1 MSREFDVVFKGWLEI
16 FEIGGDLQNMI
27 AVGRKFKRK
36 LELNIKNDDV
46 FVDNWKFSKL
56 AFCLRVE
63 IDFEEKKM
71 MRISNTKN
79 EKDYY
84 KTLVFIKRVL
94 NISQPLTIENISKE
108 VGCSTTIIQYAEI
121 LLEDFQKNW
130 SQKQRNLITDF
141 ENDIY
146 KIVAFYCCCEA
157 FGVQKKF
164 DISQLIKC
172 DGFIT
177 TETIFNEYLKIFRGK
192 TKSHITRLKKISGD
206 VSHTINNMFKSD
218 KKRKANTFNDKDKD
232 ASVYDGIN
240 QYHKAIVFREASSE
254 HHVNLSKYELKM
266 QKDILIFSTFIKLL
280 LFPTYRSTDFE
291 VHRNWL
297 AITHSL
303 PISKWYYEDTSEWTL
318 DYPPFFAWFE
328 WVLSKFATFYDDE
341 MVKVENSNYSSQE
354 TIYFQRTTVILS
366 ELILYYALIKYI
378 NISKEENKKDLLNII
393 AISIFLNPGFLMGN
407 DLLCGITF
415 AILLNFKHIFLYL
428 SPAYFIYLLR
438 NYCFKNTT
446 DIKESKNF
454 SIKNF
459 LILGASVII
468 IFLISF
474 GPFMYLNQIGQVL
487 GRLFPFKRGLCH
499 AYWAPNFWA
508 LYSALDRVL
517 IVAGKQLGLE
527 LNEAAVDSV
536 TRGLVGD
543 VDFAILPTIKPIY
556 TFIITLMFQLVKSAA
571 IRDITEASV
580 YDEYALP
587 KLYIKVH
594 YCVSCA
600 IHSHIVRVRSREGRR
615 NRAPPPRI
623 RYNKTF
629 AYNFCGFL

>member
-56 AFCLRVE
+56 AFCLRLTFEEVK

-108 VGCSTTIIQYAEI
+108 VGCPTTIIQYAEI

-206 VSHTINNMFKSD
+206 VSHTINNMFKTD

-232 ASVYDGIN
+232 ANVYDG
-240 QYHKAIVFREASSE
+240 
-254 HHVNLSKYELKM
+254 ELKG
-266 QKDILIFSTFIKLL
+266 KK
-280 LFPTYRSTDFE
+280 
-291 VHRNWL
+291 
-297 AITHSL
+297 
-303 PISKWYYEDTSEWTL
+303 K
-318 DYPPFFAWFE
+318 
-328 WVLSKFATFYDDE
+328 KFTINNSSS
-341 MVKVENSNYSSQE
+341 NSN
-354 TIYFQRTTVILS
+354 
-366 ELILYYALIKYI
+366 
-378 NISKEENKKDLLNII
+378 
-393 AISIFLNPGFLMGN
+393 P
-407 DLLCGITF
+407 
-415 AILLNFKHIFLYL
+415 
-428 SPAYFIYLLR
+428 
-438 NYCFKNTT
+438 
-446 DIKESKNF
+446 
-454 SIKNF
+454 
-459 LILGASVII
+459 II
-468 IFLISF
+468 IITKIPKK
-474 GPFMYLNQIGQVL
+474 GPLALNCSM
-487 GRLFPFKRGLCH
+487 K
-499 AYWAPNFWA
+499 
-508 LYSALDRVL
+508 
-517 IVAGKQLGLE
+517 E
-527 LNEAAVDSV
+527 LNKC
-536 TRGLVGD
+536 R
-543 VDFAILPTIKPIY
+543 
-556 TFIITLMFQLVKSAA
+556 
-571 IRDITEASV
+571 
-580 YDEYALP
+580 
-587 KLYIKVH
+587 KLNL
-594 YCVSCA
+594 C
-600 IHSHIVRVRSREGRR
+600 
-615 NRAPPPRI
+615 
-623 RYNKTF
+623 
-629 AYNFCGFL
+629 

>member
-1 MSREFDVVFKGWLEI
+1 
-16 FEIGGDLQNMI
+16 
-27 AVGRKFKRK
+27 
-36 LELNIKNDDV
+36 
-46 FVDNWKFSKL
+46 
-56 AFCLRVE
+56 
-63 IDFEEKKM
+63 
-71 MRISNTKN
+71 
-79 EKDYY
+79 
-84 KTLVFIKRVL
+84 
-94 NISQPLTIENISKE
+94 
-108 VGCSTTIIQYAEI
+108 
-121 LLEDFQKNW
+121 
-130 SQKQRNLITDF
+130 
-141 ENDIY
+141 
-146 KIVAFYCCCEA
+146 
-157 FGVQKKF
+157 
-164 DISQLIKC
+164 
-172 DGFIT
+172 
-177 TETIFNEYLKIFRGK
+177 
-192 TKSHITRLKKISGD
+192 
-206 VSHTINNMFKSD
+206 
-218 KKRKANTFNDKDKD
+218 
-232 ASVYDGIN
+232 
-240 QYHKAIVFREASSE
+240 
-254 HHVNLSKYELKM
+254 M

-318 DYPPFFAWFE
+318 DYPPFF
-328 WVLSKFATFYDDE
+328 
-341 MVKVENSNYSSQE
+341 
-354 TIYFQRTTVILS
+354 R
-366 ELILYYALIKYI
+366 
-378 NISKEENKKDLLNII
+378 
-393 AISIFLNPGFLMGN
+393 MGN

-536 TRGLVGD
+536 TRGLFSLIKLWKFPTYMNFLKSLISCGYSSFLFGWHVHEKAVLLVLIPFSLIVSENYHLLRTFMILSTSGLISLLPLLFKATGYHFLRSEDCMIGTSRKEWMLHKTSPNNKKKSKGSWNDSTKKSKSNVILADDFSINNDNELIIENQSIVKTTTKKKDKSIPKHALKVKIGD
-543 VDFAILPTIKPIY
+543 IVTIRSPDLYQANKYTRPTRKP
-556 TFIITLMFQLVKSAA
+556 K
-571 IRDITEASV
+571 E
-580 YDEYALP
+580 
-587 KLYIKVH
+587 
-594 YCVSCA
+594 
-600 IHSHIVRVRSREGRR
+600 
-615 NRAPPPRI
+615 
-623 RYNKTF
+623 
-629 AYNFCGFL
+629 

>member
-1 MSREFDVVFKGWLEI
+1 
-16 FEIGGDLQNMI
+16 
-27 AVGRKFKRK
+27 
-36 LELNIKNDDV
+36 
-46 FVDNWKFSKL
+46 
-56 AFCLRVE
+56 
-63 IDFEEKKM
+63 
-71 MRISNTKN
+71 
-79 EKDYY
+79 
-84 KTLVFIKRVL
+84 
-94 NISQPLTIENISKE
+94 
-108 VGCSTTIIQYAEI
+108 
-121 LLEDFQKNW
+121 
-130 SQKQRNLITDF
+130 
-141 ENDIY
+141 
-146 KIVAFYCCCEA
+146 
-157 FGVQKKF
+157 
-164 DISQLIKC
+164 
-172 DGFIT
+172 
-177 TETIFNEYLKIFRGK
+177 
-192 TKSHITRLKKISGD
+192 
-206 VSHTINNMFKSD
+206 
-218 KKRKANTFNDKDKD
+218 
-232 ASVYDGIN
+232 
-240 QYHKAIVFREASSE
+240 
-254 HHVNLSKYELKM
+254 
-266 QKDILIFSTFIKLL
+266 
-280 LFPTYRSTDFE
+280 RSTDFE

-354 TIYFQRTTVILS
+354 TIYFQRTT
-366 ELILYYALIKYI
+366 
-378 NISKEENKKDLLNII
+378 
-393 AISIFLNPGFLMGN
+393 GN

-536 TRGLVGD
+536 TRGLRSL
-543 VDFAILPTIKPIY
+543 FINNNNSSLPLISQHFCLKKSFNYKKSSCKSPLKLNYVHKIY
-556 TFIITLMFQLVKSAA
+556 NSTPSSNNSSLL
-571 IRDITEASV
+571 
-580 YDEYALP
+580 
-587 KLYIKVH
+587 
-594 YCVSCA
+594 
-600 IHSHIVRVRSREGRR
+600 
-615 NRAPPPRI
+615 
-623 RYNKTF
+623 
-629 AYNFCGFL
+629 

>member
-1 MSREFDVVFKGWLEI
+1 
-16 FEIGGDLQNMI
+16 
-27 AVGRKFKRK
+27 
-36 LELNIKNDDV
+36 
-46 FVDNWKFSKL
+46 
-56 AFCLRVE
+56 
-63 IDFEEKKM
+63 
-71 MRISNTKN
+71 
-79 EKDYY
+79 
-84 KTLVFIKRVL
+84 
-94 NISQPLTIENISKE
+94 
-108 VGCSTTIIQYAEI
+108 
-121 LLEDFQKNW
+121 
-130 SQKQRNLITDF
+130 
-141 ENDIY
+141 
-146 KIVAFYCCCEA
+146 
-157 FGVQKKF
+157 
-164 DISQLIKC
+164 
-172 DGFIT
+172 
-177 TETIFNEYLKIFRGK
+177 
-192 TKSHITRLKKISGD
+192 
-206 VSHTINNMFKSD
+206 
-218 KKRKANTFNDKDKD
+218 
-232 ASVYDGIN
+232 
-240 QYHKAIVFREASSE
+240 
-254 HHVNLSKYELKM
+254 M

-354 TIYFQRTTVILS
+354 TIYFQRTT
-366 ELILYYALIKYI
+366 
-378 NISKEENKKDLLNII
+378 
-393 AISIFLNPGFLMGN
+393 GN

-536 TRGLVGD
+536 TRGLFSLIKLWKFPTYMNFLKSLISCGYSSFLFGWHVHEKA
-543 VDFAILPTIKPIY
+543 VLLVLIPFSLIVSENYHLLRTFMILSTSGLISLLPLLFKATGKC
-556 TFIITLMFQLVKSAA
+556 
-571 IRDITEASV
+571 DI
-580 YDEYALP
+580 
-587 KLYIKVH
+587 
-594 YCVSCA
+594 
-600 IHSHIVRVRSREGRR
+600 
-615 NRAPPPRI
+615 
-623 RYNKTF
+623 
-629 AYNFCGFL
+629 

>member
-1 MSREFDVVFKGWLEI
+1 
-16 FEIGGDLQNMI
+16 
-27 AVGRKFKRK
+27 
-36 LELNIKNDDV
+36 
-46 FVDNWKFSKL
+46 
-56 AFCLRVE
+56 
-63 IDFEEKKM
+63 
-71 MRISNTKN
+71 
-79 EKDYY
+79 
-84 KTLVFIKRVL
+84 
-94 NISQPLTIENISKE
+94 
-108 VGCSTTIIQYAEI
+108 
-121 LLEDFQKNW
+121 
-130 SQKQRNLITDF
+130 
-141 ENDIY
+141 
-146 KIVAFYCCCEA
+146 
-157 FGVQKKF
+157 
-164 DISQLIKC
+164 
-172 DGFIT
+172 
-177 TETIFNEYLKIFRGK
+177 
-192 TKSHITRLKKISGD
+192 
-206 VSHTINNMFKSD
+206 
-218 KKRKANTFNDKDKD
+218 
-232 ASVYDGIN
+232 
-240 QYHKAIVFREASSE
+240 
-254 HHVNLSKYELKM
+254 M

-474 GPFMYLNQIGQVL
+474 GPFMYLNQIGQVF

-556 TFIITLMFQLVKSAA
+556 TFIITLMFQLFPTYMNFLKSLISCGYSSFLFGWHVHEKAVLLVLIPFSLIVSENYHLLRTFMILSTSGLISLLPLLFKA
-571 IRDITEASV
+571 TGKCDI
-580 YDEYALP
+580 
-587 KLYIKVH
+587 
-594 YCVSCA
+594 
-600 IHSHIVRVRSREGRR
+600 
-615 NRAPPPRI
+615 
-623 RYNKTF
+623 
-629 AYNFCGFL
+629 

>member
-232 ASVYDGIN
+232 ASVYDGELKGKKKKFTIN
-240 QYHKAIVFREASSE
+240 NSSSNNNPIIIITKIPKKGPLALNCSMTKDLWWHPVTNQEVKEYHKR
-254 HHVNLSKYELKM
+254 
-266 QKDILIFSTFIKLL
+266 LL
-280 LFPTYRSTDFE
+280 
-291 VHRNWL
+291 
-297 AITHSL
+297 
-303 PISKWYYEDTSEWTL
+303 
-318 DYPPFFAWFE
+318 
-328 WVLSKFATFYDDE
+328 
-341 MVKVENSNYSSQE
+341 
-354 TIYFQRTTVILS
+354 
-366 ELILYYALIKYI
+366 
-378 NISKEENKKDLLNII
+378 
-393 AISIFLNPGFLMGN
+393 
-407 DLLCGITF
+407 
-415 AILLNFKHIFLYL
+415 
-428 SPAYFIYLLR
+428 
-438 NYCFKNTT
+438 
-446 DIKESKNF
+446 KNF
-454 SIKNF
+454 RK
-459 LILGASVII
+459 
-468 IFLISF
+468 
-474 GPFMYLNQIGQVL
+474 
-487 GRLFPFKRGLCH
+487 
-499 AYWAPNFWA
+499 
-508 LYSALDRVL
+508 
-517 IVAGKQLGLE
+517 
-527 LNEAAVDSV
+527 
-536 TRGLVGD
+536 
-543 VDFAILPTIKPIY
+543 
-556 TFIITLMFQLVKSAA
+556 
-571 IRDITEASV
+571 
-580 YDEYALP
+580 
-587 KLYIKVH
+587 
-594 YCVSCA
+594 
-600 IHSHIVRVRSREGRR
+600 
-615 NRAPPPRI
+615 
-623 RYNKTF
+623 
-629 AYNFCGFL
+629 